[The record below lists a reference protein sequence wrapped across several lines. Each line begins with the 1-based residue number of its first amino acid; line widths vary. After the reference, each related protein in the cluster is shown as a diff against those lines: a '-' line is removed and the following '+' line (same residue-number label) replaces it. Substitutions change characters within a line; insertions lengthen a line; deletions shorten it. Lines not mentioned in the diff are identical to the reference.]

1 MIEVVVPIG
10 RDPRP
15 DPSLYHVAISNMSG
29 RKSDVVITD
38 FISNPDLEREVLR
51 DVANVRVLNATRE
64 DELAGRIEDA
74 NAIIP
79 YHYIVISALTLN
91 RLRNCRV
98 IARGGVGFDN
108 VDVGRAR
115 ELGIPVCNVPDYG
128 TEDVADSAVGMAVS
142 MIRGAAFLNSRLR
155 ASHGPWSPTQA
166 APLQRIRGSVFAI
179 IGLGRIGTAAALRAK
194 ALGMDVCFYDP
205 YKPDGYAKA
214 LGIRRVESLE
224 ETLGQAFT
232 LSIHCPLT
240 DETRHLIDAEAIA
253 LMPEGSYLVNTARG
267 AIVDTSAIPDAVASG
282 RLAGAGIDVFEWEQL
297 KEDDPLVVAW
307 RNPGHPAHHRVL
319 LTPHSAF
326 YSEQSLVDL
335 RTGTAEA
342 CRRALLG
349 QPLRNI
355 VNPPAITGS

>member
-1 MIEVVVPIG
+1 MTE
-10 RDPRP
+10 
-15 DPSLYHVAISNMSG
+15 

-38 FISNPDLEREVLR
+38 FISDPEIEREILR
-51 DVANVRVLNATRE
+51 DVAGVRVLNATRE
-64 DELAGRIEDA
+64 DELAGRIETAD
-74 NAIIP
+74 AIIP
-79 YHYIVISALTLN
+79 YHYIVISAPTLD
-91 RLRNCRV
+91 RLQNCKV

-108 VDVGRAR
+108 VDVARAR
-115 ELGIPVCNVPDYG
+115 DLGIPVCNVPDYG
-128 TEDVADSAVGMAVS
+128 TEDVADAAVGMAVS
-142 MIRGAAFLNSRLR
+142 MIRGVAFLNSRLR
-155 ASHGPWSPTQA
+155 AARGPWSPSQA

-179 IGLGRIGTAAALRAK
+179 VGLGRIGTAAALRAK

-267 AIVDTSAIPDAVASG
+267 PIVDTSAIPDAVASG

-297 KEDDPLVVAW
+297 DEDDPLIVAW
-307 RNPGHPAHHRVL
+307 RDPAHPAHHRVL

-326 YSEQSLVDL
+326 YSEQSLTDL
-335 RTGTAEA
+335 RASTAEI

-349 QPLRNI
+349 QPLRNV
-355 VNPPAITGS
+355 VNPPAFTGSCDDRS

>member
-1 MIEVVVPIG
+1 
-10 RDPRP
+10 
-15 DPSLYHVAISNMSG
+15 MSS
-29 RKSDVVITD
+29 RNLDVVITD
-38 FISNPDLEREVLR
+38 FIANPDLEREILY
-51 DVANVRVLNATRE
+51 DVAGVRVLNATGE
-64 DELAGRIEDA
+64 DELTGRIEDA
-74 NAIIP
+74 DAIIA
-79 YHYIVISALTLN
+79 YHYIAVSGSTLR
-91 RLRNCRV
+91 RLRRCKV

-108 VDVGRAR
+108 VDVACAQ

-128 TEDVADSAVGMAVS
+128 TEDVADAAVGMAVS
-142 MIRGAAFLNSRLR
+142 MIRGVAFLNSRLR
-155 ASHGPWSPTQA
+155 ASQGPWSPSQA
-166 APLQRIRGSVFAI
+166 APLQRIRGSVFGI
-179 IGLGRIGTAAALRAK
+179 LGLGRIGTAAALRAK

-214 LGIRRVESLE
+214 LGIRRVETLE

-240 DETRHLIDAEAIA
+240 DETRHIINAEAIA
-253 LMPEGSYLVNTARG
+253 LMPEGAYLVNTARG

-297 KEDDPLVVAW
+297 EEDDPLIEAW

-319 LTPHSAF
+319 ITPHSAF
-326 YSEQSLVDL
+326 YSEQSLTDL
-335 RTGTAEA
+335 RVKTAET

-355 VNPPAITGS
+355 VNPPTITRP